1 MNSFMFFTHPDSSAD
16 ESSLSACREGEEGE
30 SICMNS
36 ITGTKTHKQ

>member
-1 MNSFMFFTHPDSSAD
+1 MRSFIFFTHPDSSAD
-16 ESSLSACREGEEGE
+16 ESSLSAHREGEQCE